1 LIELF
6 RAQTSDAPEG
16 SSVGSSWKSVHNN
29 PEVSESQRMTS
40 ERELEADI
48 WKVAIKEGN
57 LEFIRQLSRRGR
69 KINALDEVRRMS
81 RIKIVLICCLA
92 GFADRMALVSFIM
105 LVLLAILKQLPV
117 Y

>member
-1 LIELF
+1 MEV
-6 RAQTSDAPEG
+6 RTQQPG
-16 SSVGSSWKSVHNN
+16 SVRIS
-29 PEVSESQRMTS
+29 RMTS
-40 ERELEADI
+40 EREIPELGADI

-69 KINALDEVRRMS
+69 KINALDEVHTGCHVF
-81 RIKIVLICCLA
+81 VLICCFA